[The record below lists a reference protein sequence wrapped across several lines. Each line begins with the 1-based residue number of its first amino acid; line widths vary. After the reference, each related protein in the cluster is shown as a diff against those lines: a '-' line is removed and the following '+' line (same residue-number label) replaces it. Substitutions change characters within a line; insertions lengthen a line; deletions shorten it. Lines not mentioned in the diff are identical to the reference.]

1 MSKIL
6 SRSMPLLA
14 KSIAIA
20 SIAGICSQALP
31 SYAGFNPG
39 GTVGKPGNRRG
50 LATRGGGCK
59 ASGNP
64 TLTTLVPKNN
74 VGLTASAT
82 PTFYWFIPSN
92 TYQYVNFSLYK
103 VDAEDNPMDLVYAS
117 TSRISG
123 EGGLASVSLPK
134 QGTTQTLEAG
144 KSYRWMVR
152 LLCSGNDRRGLSATG
167 WITYSPPSPQLSNQL
182 AAQPENKADVYG
194 EAGYWYDAVKELA
207 LQKQANP
214 NSPGVNLAWKA
225 LMESEFVQLN
235 QLAAL

>member
-1 MSKIL
+1 MPKML
-6 SRSMPLLA
+6 SRSMPFLA
-14 KSIAIA
+14 KSIVIA
-20 SIAGICSQALP
+20 SIAGICLQALP
-31 SYAGFNPG
+31 GDARFNPG

-82 PTFYWFIPSN
+82 PTFYWFIPQN
-92 TYQYVNFSLYK
+92 TYQYVNFSLYD
-103 VDAEDNPMDLVYAS
+103 VDTDDNPTDLIYAS

-123 EGGLASVSLPK
+123 EGGLASVSLPE
-134 QGTTQTLEAG
+134 QGTTQSLEAG
-144 KSYRWMVR
+144 KSYRWRVR
-152 LLCSGNDRRGLSATG
+152 LLCSGNDRRGLSAMG
-167 WITYSPPSPQLSNQL
+167 WITYTPPSPQLANQL
-182 AAQPENKADVYG
+182 AAQPGNKADVYA

-214 NSPGVNLAWKA
+214 NNPEVNQAWKA

-235 QLAAL
+235 QIAAQ

>member
-20 SIAGICSQALP
+20 SIAGICLQALP
-31 SYAGFNPG
+31 SDARFNPG

-64 TLTTLVPKNN
+64 TLTTLVPKSN

-82 PTFYWFIPSN
+82 PTFYWFIPQN
-92 TYQYVNFSLYK
+92 TYQYVNFSLYS
-103 VDAEDNPMDLVYAS
+103 VDAEDNPTDLIYAS

-123 EGGLASVSLPK
+123 EGGLASVSIPK
-134 QGTTQTLEAG
+134 EGTTQSLEAG

-152 LLCSGNDRRGLSATG
+152 LLCSGNDRRGLSAMG
-167 WITYSPPSPQLSNQL
+167 WITYTPPSPQLANQL
-182 AAQPENKADVYG
+182 AVGNKADVYA
-194 EAGYWYDAVKELA
+194 EAGYWYDAVQELA
-207 LQKQANP
+207 QQKQANP
-214 NSPGVNLAWKA
+214 TSPAVNQAWKE